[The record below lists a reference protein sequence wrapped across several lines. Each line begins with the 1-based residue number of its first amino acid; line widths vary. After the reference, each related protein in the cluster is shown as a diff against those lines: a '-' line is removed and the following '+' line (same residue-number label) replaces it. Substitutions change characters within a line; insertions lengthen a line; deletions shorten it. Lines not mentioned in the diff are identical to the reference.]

1 MKVSDYINDSKKRLW
16 TRRVLSS
23 MAQAPNQKGSNKR
36 RRVAPPAGSY
46 IYLRQEDFLNE
57 LTPGA
62 HDINSKYMSKRPIY
76 KDSGEKNAK
85 GQTKWV
91 LVGYDDVETVALGIQ
106 ECIIGK
112 KISHFAGDGFW
123 ISNETEDKA
132 RFDKLI
138 SWMDMAGISHAAWLQ
153 LVRSVFRTGDGA
165 IYLYRTEEGIEYK
178 VFGYEEGSVLYPK
191 TDINGKTT
199 VARKYTFDGHAT
211 VDIFTG
217 DGSETWMMI
226 DENDDDFHD
235 YVKEDTTKSEDGWY
249 LVKKSEPQAGKG
261 RCQCIYFRIDDIPT
275 GPAQLSIEALED
287 ACSYMSE
294 EMKNTAF
301 PILFL
306 KSEKLVSLPPSEMNG
321 KTIGVK
327 GSSDALAHSDAKFLA
342 PPDASNTATI
352 HLKNLWDNIVRT
364 CMSVFVEPDVLK
376 QGADSSTTIKI
387 MFAPEI
393 QWCQN
398 IWPQFFKGVRDI
410 MTIMKALVGA
420 MENDIKGYEKLRTSV
435 GPNVWMPQNI
445 AEQVKNECDQ
455 VYARIKSREA
465 AMEDLGSQHV
475 GDYGKIKEEWE
486 YEIRIKSEIP
496 AEVKAK
502 YGVSGDGSGDSG
514 SGSGRG
520 SGSGSGKTGVTKQ
533 AAGKSIQGA

>member
-1 MKVSDYINDSKKRLW
+1 MPNISDYINDSKKQLW
-16 TRRVLSS
+16 TRRVVSAPAP
-23 MAQAPNQKGSNKR
+23 AQNQKGRNKR
-36 RRVAPPAGSY
+36 RSVVPPVGSF
-46 IYLRQEDFLNE
+46 ITLRQEDFLNE
-57 LTPGA
+57 ITPSA
-62 HDINSKYMSKRPIY
+62 HDINSKFMSKRPIY
-76 KDSGEKNAK
+76 KDTGIKDAK
-85 GQTKWV
+85 GRTKWE

-123 ISNETEDKA
+123 TSNETEDKEA
-132 RFDKLI
+132 YDKLI
-138 SWMDMAGISHAAWLQ
+138 SWLDMSGISKFAWLQ

-165 IYLYRTEEGIEYK
+165 IYIYRDDNGIDYK

-191 TDINGKTT
+191 VDINGNTT
-199 VARKYTFDGHAT
+199 VARKYTFDGHVT
-211 VDIFTG
+211 VDIFNSEG
-217 DGSETWMMI
+217 METWMQL
-226 DENDDDFHD
+226 DDDD
-235 YVKEDTTKSEDGWY
+235 DSIIPKENRTKSEDGY
-249 LVKKSEPQAGKG
+249 VLVKKMANQAGK
-261 RCQCIYFRIDDIPT
+261 RVQCIYFRVPDIPT

-294 EMKNTAF
+294 EMKNSAF

-306 KSEKLVSLPPSEMNG
+306 KTENLVSLPPSEMNG

-327 GSSDALAHSDAKFLA
+327 GSTDALAHSDAKFLD
-342 PPDASNTATI
+342 PPDASNVATI
-352 HLKNLWDNIVRT
+352 HLENLWNNIVRT

-398 IWPQFFKGVRDI
+398 IWPYFFKGVRDL
-410 MTIMKALVGA
+410 MNVMKALVGA
-420 MENDIKGYEKLRTSV
+420 QEGDVKRYEKLLISV

-486 YEIRIKSEIP
+486 YELQIKAEIP
-496 AEVKAK
+496 AKVKAQ
-502 YGVSGDGSGDSG
+502 YGVDTGSAGEETNPSKPG
-514 SGSGRG
+514 VNNSSSGR
-520 SGSGSGKTGVTKQ
+520 T
-533 AAGKSIQGA
+533 IQE

>member
-1 MKVSDYINDSKKRLW
+1 MRISDYINDSKKRLW
-16 TRRVLSS
+16 TRRLVGAPVLE
-23 MAQAPNQKGSNKR
+23 QNQKGRNKR
-36 RRVAPPAGSY
+36 RTVIPPAGTF
-46 IYLRQEDFLNE
+46 ITLRQEDFLNE
-57 LTPGA
+57 ITPSA

-76 KDSGEKNAK
+76 KDTGIKDAN
-85 GQTKWV
+85 GRTKWE
-91 LVGYDDVETVALGIQ
+91 LAGYDDVETVALGIQ

-123 ISNETEDKA
+123 IANETEDKEA
-132 RFDKLI
+132 FDKLT
-138 SWMDMAGISHAAWLQ
+138 SWLDMSGINKTAWLQ

-165 IYLYRTEEGIEYK
+165 IYVYRDENGIDYQ

-191 TDINGKTT
+191 TDINGKTI
-199 VARKYTFDGHAT
+199 VARKYTFDNHAA
-211 VDIFTG
+211 VDIFTP
-217 DGSETWMMI
+217 DGMETWMLLD
-226 DENDDDFHD
+226 DEDDSIIP
-235 YVKEDTTKSEDGWY
+235 KEGRTKSEDDY
-249 LVKKSEPQAGKG
+249 VLVKKVPNQAG
-261 RCQCIYFRIDDIPT
+261 RRVQCIYFRIDDIPT

-287 ACSYMSE
+287 AYSYMSE

-306 KSEKLVSLPPSEMNG
+306 KTEKLVSLPPSEMNG

-327 GSSDALAHSDAKFLA
+327 GSTDALAHSDAKFLD
-342 PPDASNTATI
+342 PPDVSNVATI
-352 HLKNLWDNIVRT
+352 HLENLWNNIVRT

-398 IWPQFFKGVRDI
+398 VWPQFFKGVRDLI
-410 MTIMKALVGA
+410 NVIIALVGVEEGDPDRYA
-420 MENDIKGYEKLRTSV
+420 KLRVSV
-435 GPNVWMPQNI
+435 GQNIWMPQNV

-486 YEIRIKSEIP
+486 YELQIKSEIP
-496 AEVKAK
+496 AKVKAQ
-502 YGVSGDGSGDSG
+502 YGVDTETSDEETNPSKPGVNNSSA
-514 SGSGRG
+514 GR
-520 SGSGSGKTGVTKQ
+520 T
-533 AAGKSIQGA
+533 IQD